1 MANESSLD
9 DRAKASF
16 DFAQESTKQIIT
28 LATGI
33 IALTITFQKDFL
45 SSSSI
50 PAEAKFYAPLSW
62 LFFLLSVI
70 FGLWT
75 LLALAG
81 TLDPRSPGQPS
92 IYGKNIIIPSIIE
105 ILCFVIGLG
114 LTVWYGYLALS

>member
-1 MANESSLD
+1 MSEGSVLD
-9 DRAKASF
+9 ERITASF
-16 DFAQESTKQIIT
+16 DFAQESTKQMIT

-45 SSSSI
+45 SSGSI

-81 TLDPRSPGQPS
+81 SLDPRNQGQPS
-92 IYGKNIIIPSIIE
+92 IYGMNIIIPSILE
-105 ILCFVIGLG
+105 ILCFIIGLG
-114 LTVWYGYLALS
+114 LTVWYGYLAIS

>member
-1 MANESSLD
+1 MANVSSLD

-16 DFAQESTKQIIT
+16 DFAKESTKQIIT

-33 IALTITFQKDFL
+33 IALTITFQKDIL
-45 SSSSI
+45 STGQI
-50 PAEAKFYAPLSW
+50 PAEAKLYAPLSW

-81 TLDPRSPGQPS
+81 TLDPRSQGEPS

-105 ILCFVIGLG
+105 VLCFVTGLG

>member
-1 MANESSLD
+1 MANGSALD
-9 DRAKASF
+9 ERARASF
-16 DFAQESTKQIIT
+16 DFAQESTKQMIT

-50 PAEAKFYAPLSW
+50 PADAKILAPLSW

-70 FGLWT
+70 AGLWT

-81 TLDPRSPGQPS
+81 SLDHRNQGQPS

-105 ILCFVIGLG
+105 ILCFVTGLG
-114 LTVWYGYLALS
+114 LTVWYGYLALN